1 MAQSYNRAV
10 RWTRGRFAR
19 WAAVVFSVGLI
30 IVFRVAQNTQP
41 EVKEDDRLTIVEVI
55 DGDTVRLRGG
65 DKLRL
70 ANIDTPE
77 KGSPLHDEA
86 TAFLEKMVLGRKAR
100 IEFADKRRDKYG
112 RLLGFIY
119 VDSVSVSEAILENG
133 LAYLL
138 LFKKSELDRPRIKRF
153 LTAQRRAMDNKVGL
167 FSIPH
172 EPESYY
178 IVRHGR
184 FRLHRP
190 GCRSVADL
198 KAGSYRIFQT
208 REEAIYE
215 GYNPCRTCR
224 P

>member
-1 MAQSYNRAV
+1 
-10 RWTRGRFAR
+10 
-19 WAAVVFSVGLI
+19 VVFSVGLI
-30 IVFRVAQNTQP
+30 IVFRVAQNPKP
-41 EVKEDDRLTIVEVI
+41 EVKEDDRLTIIEVI

-70 ANIDTPE
+70 ANIDAPE
-77 KGSPLHDEA
+77 KGSPLYDEA
-86 TAFLEKMVLGRKAR
+86 TAFLEKMVLGRPTR
-100 IEFADKRRDKYG
+100 IEFADRRRDKYG

-138 LFKKSELDRPRIKRF
+138 LFKKSELDRPRIKKF
-153 LTAQRRAMDNKVGL
+153 LAAQRWAMDNKVGL
-167 FSIPH
+167 FSLTR
-172 EPESYY
+172 EPESHY

-190 GCRSVADL
+190 GCRSVANL
-198 KAGSYRIFQT
+198 EAGSYRVFQT

-215 GYNPCRTCR
+215 GYSPCRTCR